1 MQHLCSRAH
10 PSHAASDCRRYHRY
24 VIALRRMAAETKI
37 PFTRH
42 KQGGTPLMN
51 PLLIGNLSSL
61 CAMVTDSLSARQKTG
76 KGVLI
81 MQTLSQAFYVLGA
94 VVLKGYSAAVQN
106 AVSILRNICAI
117 RKWNSKVLEWAFVIV
132 ALVLGLLFNNL
143 GFVGLLP
150 VIANLQYSLCVFRY
164 RDNERALKISFV
176 FCTVAFS
183 IFNAVIQNYV
193 GTVSNLV
200 VMVTLILYLVKN
212 RKPAEN

>member
-1 MQHLCSRAH
+1 MKQKLSYID
-10 PSHAASDCRRYHRY
+10 SVHRDGR
-24 VIALRRMAAETKI
+24 IW
-37 PFTRH
+37 
-42 KQGGTPLMN
+42 
-51 PLLIGNLSSL
+51 NLSV
-61 CAMVTDSLSARQKTG
+61 MVLLLAFPVTVAFLF
-76 KGVLI
+76 GV
-81 MQTLSQAFYVLGA
+81 TPDWG
-94 VVLKGYSAAVQN
+94 
-106 AVSILRNICAI
+106 
-117 RKWNSKVLEWAFVIV
+117 
-132 ALVLGLLFNNL
+132 ALVLGLVFNNL

-212 RKPAEN
+212 RKPAES

>member
-1 MQHLCSRAH
+1 MLEL
-10 PSHAASDCRRYHRY
+10 
-24 VIALRRMAAETKI
+24 I
-37 PFTRH
+37 
-42 KQGGTPLMN
+42 
-51 PLLIGNLSSL
+51 IGNACSLLAMCTDAISSW
-61 CAMVTDSLSARQKTG
+61 AKSAKKMLLAQC
-76 KGVLI
+76 
-81 MQTLSQAFYVLGA
+81 LSQGIYCIGA
-94 VVLKGYSAAVQN
+94 IVLKGYSAAVQN

-212 RKPAEN
+212 RKPAKN

>member
-1 MQHLCSRAH
+1 
-10 PSHAASDCRRYHRY
+10 
-24 VIALRRMAAETKI
+24 
-37 PFTRH
+37 
-42 KQGGTPLMN
+42 MN

-76 KGVLI
+76 KGVLL

-117 RKWNSKVLEWAFVIV
+117 RKWNSKVLEWGFVIV